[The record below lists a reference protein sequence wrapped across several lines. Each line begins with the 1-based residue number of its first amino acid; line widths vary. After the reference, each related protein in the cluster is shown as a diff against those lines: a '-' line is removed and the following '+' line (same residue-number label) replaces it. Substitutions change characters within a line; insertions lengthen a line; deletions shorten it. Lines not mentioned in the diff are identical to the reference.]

1 MGVARSL
8 SAAWRVPVE
17 ESLGP
22 NSSPLEYVAGL
33 YMLGSSS
40 FILCENWGKC
50 DNFQLLSIGIVC
62 LVSSSW
68 YQPLV
73 L

>member
-8 SAAWRVPVE
+8 LTAWRVQVE
-17 ESLGP
+17 EGFGP
-22 NSSPLEYVAGL
+22 NSSPLEHVAGV
-33 YMLGSSS
+33 YILGSTS

-50 DNFQLLSIGIVC
+50 DNFQLLSIGSVC

-68 YQPLV
+68 Y
-73 L
+73 